1 MVKPIIQSEKHIIQ
15 FTNTEVMV
23 GNVST
28 VNIVNAVQ
36 NPEGS
41 DAKVVDVG
49 TLIKAIF
56 VEVWAFGTSSQPP
69 TFVFIVE
76 KLPGVGINI
85 TTSEI
90 SALHSY
96 PNKKNIFYTS
106 MGFLGDSNTNPTPI
120 IRQWILIPKGKQR
133 MGLGDRF
140 QWSIKSITENLQFC
154 GQVTF
159 LAKS

>member
-1 MVKPIIQSEKHIIQ
+1 LVKPIIQSEKHIIQ
-15 FTNTEVMV
+15 FTNTEVLV
-23 GNVST
+23 GTVST
-28 VNIVNAVQ
+28 VNIVSAVQ

-41 DAKVVDVG
+41 QSKEIDVG
-49 TLIKAIF
+49 TLVKAIYI
-56 VEVWAFGTSSQPP
+56 EVWAFGTGAQPP
-69 TFVFIVE
+69 TYVFIVE
-76 KLPGVGINI
+76 KLPGVGQNI

-106 MGFLGDSNTNPTPI
+106 MGFLGDANTNPTPI

-140 QWSIKSITENLQFC
+140 QWSIKSITEDLQFC
-154 GQVTF
+154 GQCTL